1 MENEDIPD
9 IASLTQQGL
18 VELDGIDESGEAIYK
33 FDLVKLKDSYPSIYN
48 RIMEEMDEDLLIL
61 FENNILDVEYDEDL
75 NAKFKINERGEE
87 ILKQKGFFQPPLSE

>member
-9 IASLTQQGL
+9 IASLEQQGL

-87 ILKQKGFFQPPLSE
+87 ILKQKGFFQPP

>member
-33 FDLVKLKDSYPSIYN
+33 FDLVKLKDSYSSIYN
-48 RIMEEMDEDLLIL
+48 RIMEEMNEDLLIL